1 VGRLEEALQL
11 SEKVVAARKRTLGEE
26 HPDTLTSMHSL
37 AISYSK
43 VGRREEALQL
53 LEKVVAASKRTLG
66 EEHPDTLLSQRN
78 LTVLRAKAPWQ
89 HLYSKKRSSN
99 HNPDKSK
106 GNQKTSTSRFWRK
119 FI

>member
-1 VGRLEEALQL
+1 
-11 SEKVVAARKRTLGEE
+11 
-26 HPDTLTSMHSL
+26 
-37 AISYSK
+37 

-78 LTVLRAKAPWQ
+78 LTVLRQDPNTPAKAPWQ
-89 HLYSKKRSSN
+89 HLDSKKRSSN